1 MRAAVA
7 AIAVTT
13 ALIGPGAASAQQ
25 AELPETDIKV
35 IGNLQVT
42 TLVKE
47 VERPFWAERVP
58 GESGGRVTASYQSWE
73 EAGLKGE
80 EVHRIM
86 QQGLADVGHI
96 SLGRMTGD
104 YPLVDA
110 SDLAGLSP
118 SFEDLRKV
126 VDAYQPVL
134 NEFFKT
140 ELGLVPLTHQSFQ
153 AQILYCREEVSS
165 LGDLKGKKVRA
176 SGASQTHLL
185 EYFGA
190 SAVQLAFG
198 EVQQALAT
206 GVADCALTGTLGGYS
221 ARWYEAAT
229 HLYTLPINYAV
240 GVNVANTQ
248 LWDGLDPAVRQ
259 FLSDEMRV
267 LESQYWAKNAEEGEV
282 GILCNTTGPC
292 PLGEPGGMKRHDPTE
307 EDKTLLRKALLE
319 SVLPKWVERC
329 GPECAEKYN
338 ATIGAATGLIIEQ

>member
-7 AIAVTT
+7 ALTIS
-13 ALIGPGAASAQQ
+13 LSLAASATAYAQQ
-25 AELPETDIKV
+25 AELPETTINV

-47 VERPFWAERVP
+47 VEKPFWAQRIP
-58 GESGGRVTASYQSWE
+58 AQSGGRITASYQSWE

-86 QQGLADVGHI
+86 QQGLADIGHI

-118 SFEDLRKV
+118 SFEELRKV
-126 VDAYQPVL
+126 VDAYEPVL
-134 NEFFKT
+134 NEFFQT

-153 AQILYCREEVSS
+153 AQILYCRDQVAS
-165 LGDLKGKKVRA
+165 LADLRGKKVRA

-206 GVADCALTGTLGGYS
+206 GVVDCALTGTLGGYS
-221 ARWYEAAT
+221 ARWYEAAR

-240 GVNVANTQ
+240 GVNVANQQ
-248 LWDGLDPAVRQ
+248 LWERQDPAVRQ
-259 FLSDEMRV
+259 FLTEEMKV
-267 LESQYWAKNAEEGEV
+267 LEGEYWAKNAEEGEI

-292 PLGEPGGMKRHDPTE
+292 PLGEPGGMMRHDPSE
-307 EDKTLLRKALLE
+307 EDKKLLRQALLE

-329 GPECAEKYN
+329 GQECAEKFN
-338 ATIGAATGLIIEQ
+338 ATIGKATGLIIE

>member
-1 MRAAVA
+1 MRIVA
-7 AIAVTT
+7 GALAGVT
-13 ALIGPGAASAQQ
+13 ALAATTQVLAQTD
-25 AELPETDIKV
+25 LPETELNV
-35 IGNLQVT
+35 IGNLLVT
-42 TLVKE
+42 TLVRE
-47 VERPFWAERVP
+47 VEKPFWNEHIPAASN
-58 GESGGRVTASYQSWE
+58 GQITANHQAWE

-86 QQGLADVGHI
+86 QQGLAHIGHI

-126 VDAYQPVL
+126 VDAYEPVL
-134 NEFFKT
+134 NEFFET

-153 AQILYCREEVSS
+153 AQILYCRDEVSS
-165 LGDLKGKKVRA
+165 LGDLAGKKVRA

-185 EYFGA
+185 EHFGA
-190 SAVQLAFG
+190 SAVQIAFG

-221 ARWYEAAT
+221 ARWYEAAK

-240 GVNVANTQ
+240 GVNVANKE
-248 LWDGLDPAVRQ
+248 LWDGLDPSVTA
-259 FLSDEMRV
+259 FLTEEMQG
-267 LESQYWAKNAEEGEV
+267 LEDQYWAKNAEEGEL

-292 PLGEPGGMKRHDPTE
+292 ALGEPGGMTRHDPSD
-307 EDKTLLRKALLE
+307 EDRELLRQALLE
-319 SVLPKWVERC
+319 SVLPKWAERC
-329 GPECAEKYN
+329 GADCVAQFNE
-338 ATIGAATGLIIEQ
+338 TIGQATGLMIEQ